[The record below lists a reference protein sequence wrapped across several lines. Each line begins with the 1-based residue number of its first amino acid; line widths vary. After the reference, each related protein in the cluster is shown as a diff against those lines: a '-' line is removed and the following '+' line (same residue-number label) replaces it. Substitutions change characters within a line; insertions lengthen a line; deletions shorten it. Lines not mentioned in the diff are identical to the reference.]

1 MRIQSI
7 LLTLSVGAASAALI
21 GCTPENPTPT
31 EATVRLTV
39 IAGSH
44 YGGSPFSQTLTQEV
58 TSVPVWAGDPDGIGT
73 ALITVNRGKGEV
85 CWEESVSGIT
95 LPATASHIH
104 HEQAGIR
111 GPIVITLSPPGAAG
125 TSVGCRSGVDGDLLQ
140 DILENPASYY
150 VNVHTRDFPSGAIR
164 SQLMR

>member
-7 LLTLSVGAASAALI
+7 LLTLSVGAAAAALI
-21 GCTPENPTPT
+21 GCAPESATPT
-31 EATVRLTV
+31 EAAVRLTV

-44 YGGSPFSQTLTQEV
+44 NGGSPFSQTLTQEV

-104 HEQAGIR
+104 HEAAGIR
-111 GPIVITLSPPGAAG
+111 GPIVIVLSPPDATG
-125 TSVGCRSGVDGDLLQ
+125 TSTGCRSGVDGDLLQ

-150 VNVHTRDFPSGAIR
+150 VNVHTSDFTSGAVR